1 MKLSHEKFMNMSIAY
16 AENSKNNI
24 LKVGAVLVSE
34 DNKILCYAWNGEK
47 GEFSWNTLLISKVR
61 ALEIKYVA
69 CLYVTVNTYNSSIN
83 RFDLEDVLSALKVHT
98 IYVGLPDPAITT
110 YKKNDPMITLDNVM
124 RYPDELQRRI
134 LYQNLR
140 VYSDSAQVINNCP
153 YFHEKRISKLV
164 MNFLKDAGLS
174 ITTEEINNHKN
185 SRELKRYISVQFEME
200 YSEADRLVN
209 EAISSAFNE
218 KYGQYKYTTDT
229 RSLDTNWRQ
238 NFVRVLKMSTAQR
251 MENYAII
258 DVGVGGGYEASCLFA
273 SCKNITFVDIATDGL
288 RHVKNAIPSARI
300 VNASADNLKD
310 VENDCYDIYISLRTY
325 NSSFFDITKAITEA
339 KRIMKSN
346 AVIIISVAN
355 GFLSAERRCI
365 IPGLILPG
373 TEFVDIYR
381 GMEMTRAIKKE
392 YMQAGFK
399 DIKLIPTDTEIYL
412 SGIAA

>member
-1 MKLSHEKFMNMSIAY
+1 MKLSHEKFMNMSMAY
-16 AENSKNNI
+16 AENSQNNI
-24 LKVGAVLVSE
+24 LKVGAVLVSV
-34 DNKILCYAWNGEK
+34 DNKVLCYAWNGEK
-47 GEFSWNTLLISKVR
+47 GALSWNTLLISKIR
-61 ALEIKYVA
+61 ALKIKYA
-69 CLYVTVNTYNSSIN
+69 ECLYVTVNTYNSFLN
-83 RFDLEDVLSALKVHT
+83 RFDMEDVLRVLKVHT
-98 IYVGLPDPAITT
+98 IYVGLSDPAITT
-110 YKKNDPMITLDNVM
+110 YMKNDPMITLDNVM

-140 VYSDSAQVINNCP
+140 VYSDSFQAINNCP

-164 MNFLKDAGLS
+164 MSFLKDAGLS
-174 ITTEEINNHKN
+174 VTTEEINNHKKP
-185 SRELKRYISVQFEME
+185 SELKRFISARFKME

-218 KYGQYKYTTDT
+218 KYGKYQYTTDT

-238 NFVRVLKMSTAQR
+238 NFVRVLKMSTVQR

-300 VNASADNLKD
+300 VNASADNLKE

-325 NSSFFDITKAITEA
+325 NSSFFDIAKAITEA

-346 AVIIISVAN
+346 AIIIISVAN
-355 GFLSAERRCI
+355 GFLSTERQCI

-392 YMQAGFK
+392 YMQAGFR